1 MTEENDDKALEP
13 LGKLNEQLQRD
24 RERQRQH
31 PDYKKLGPNYKAL
44 AVEWCQRDVW
54 TVDECANLF
63 AGTSPHRPSPIAG
76 SEHDELNH
84 EVMKLRNLI
93 ANCVGISLPLVG
105 KRRSNKGAMQFEK
118 GDIITWAES
127 KAIDVPEAL
136 VRADN
141 AALNKQKIWR
151 YHTPLLNALQ
161 WVVEVYWE
169 GNGDYSTVPRQQE
182 MIEILMERF
191 PLTENE
197 ALAIDR
203 ITRHPS
209 EKRRKKIQHRK
220 EGFFT
225 NSDG

>member
-1 MTEENDDKALEP
+1 MTEENDDKAFVESLK
-13 LGKLNEQLQRD
+13 KLNEQLQQVE
-24 RERQRQH
+24 ERKRQN

-63 AGTSPHRPSPIAG
+63 AGTSPHRPSRIAG

-105 KRRSNKGAMQFEK
+105 KKRSNKGAMQFEK

-151 YHTPLLNALQ
+151 YSTPQLDALQ
-161 WVVEVYWE
+161 WVVEYYWE
-169 GNGDYSTVPRQQE
+169 GNGDYSTVPRQEE
-182 MIEILMERF
+182 MIEILMEKF
-191 PLTENE
+191 SMSKNE

-209 EKRRKKIQHRK
+209 EKKMKKK
-220 EGFFT
+220 PT
-225 NSDG
+225 NG

>member
-1 MTEENDDKALEP
+1 MTEENDDKAFVESLK
-13 LGKLNEQLQRD
+13 KLNEQLQQVE
-24 RERQRQH
+24 ERQRQN

-151 YHTPLLNALQ
+151 YSTPQLDVLQ
-161 WVVEVYWE
+161 WVVEYYWE
-169 GNGDYSTVPRQQE
+169 GNGDYSTVPRQAQ
-182 MIEILMERF
+182 MIEILMEKF
-191 PLTENE
+191 SMSKNE

-209 EKRRKKIQHRK
+209 EKQRKKK
-220 EGFFT
+220 PTKG
-225 NSDG
+225 